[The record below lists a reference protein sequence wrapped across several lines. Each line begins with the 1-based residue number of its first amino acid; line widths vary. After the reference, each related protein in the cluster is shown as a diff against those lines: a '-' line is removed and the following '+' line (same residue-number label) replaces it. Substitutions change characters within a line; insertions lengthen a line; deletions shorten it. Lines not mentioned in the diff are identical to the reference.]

1 MHLLLAGYMFLF
13 IHRPFEVWPILAEV
27 RIERIYMLLTLA
39 VWLCSTQR
47 QTLIPSR
54 LNRAFMLL
62 TTAIL
67 LSWWLSP
74 YPDECTVTVENYLKV
89 TVFYVL
95 LMTTIRDED
104 QLKRIVAIYLGVVFL
119 YMSHSFWEYLC
130 GRHVYQMGI
139 ARMVGVDTSFND
151 PNTFAATLC
160 YSLPLVFPFWK
171 RSSDVRQR
179 LPLLAY
185 VGLSLLCILLT
196 GSRTASVLV
205 AVLGVVLILKTRR
218 RALWTTAIIVAA
230 FITWQRLPDDL
241 RDRFMSLLDSS
252 RAPTNA
258 QVSAQG
264 RFEGF
269 LDGIRIWQERPLLGA
284 GPGAFMAARGI
295 ELQAHNL
302 YGQVLGEIGS
312 LGAIA
317 FVAVVVGFLLNFG
330 ETRRIKKQ
338 METDASCYS
347 MDVSFAIMVSVLLL
361 LVGGLGGHNLYRY
374 TWLWFGAFQS
384 IALYSL
390 RHNLVSWGTDP
401 GSVEKDRAMFV
412 ADLTPLPQVHGR

>member
-27 RIERIYMLLTLA
+27 RLERIYMLLTLA
-39 VWLCSTQR
+39 VWLGWPQR
-47 QTLIPSR
+47 QSLIPSR
-54 LNRAFMLL
+54 LNRAFVLL

-74 YPDECTVTVENYLKV
+74 YPDKCTVTVENYLKV

-95 LMTTIRDED
+95 LMTTIRDEN

-119 YMSHSFWEYLC
+119 YMSHSLWEFLC
-130 GRHVYQMGI
+130 GRHVYQMGVP
-139 ARMVGVDTSFND
+139 RMIGIDKSFSD

-160 YSLPLVFPFWK
+160 YSLPLVFPFWN
-171 RSSDVRQR
+171 RSSDVRSR

-196 GSRTASVLV
+196 GSRTAFVLV
-205 AVLGVVLILKTRR
+205 GVLGVVLILKSRR
-218 RALWTTAIIVAA
+218 RALWATVVMLAA

-241 RDRFMSLLDSS
+241 RNRFMSLVDSS
-252 RAPTNA
+252 RAPANA
-258 QVSAQG
+258 QVSAEG
-264 RFEGF
+264 RIEG
-269 LDGIRIWQERPLLGA
+269 LVDGIRIWQQRPLLGA

-302 YGQVLGEIGS
+302 YGQVLGELGS
-312 LGAIA
+312 FGAIA
-317 FVAVVVGFLLNFG
+317 FLAVLVGFFGNFL
-330 ETRRIKKQ
+330 ESRRIRKQ
-338 METDASCYS
+338 TAANASCFS
-347 MDVSFAIMVSVLLL
+347 VDLSFAVIVSVLLL

-390 RHNLVSWGTDP
+390 RHHLVSWKVDRDVAKQGRP
-401 GSVEKDRAMFV
+401 SVV
-412 ADLTPLPQVHGR
+412 THTLPLVQLHSR